1 MLPRT
6 TCSTLRIASLITSLS
21 TTSTIRLCPA
31 RISVSAMR
39 RSIFDPSVMMDL
51 RNLETMFLDAF
62 AIGDREFEICW
73 RGETTVGQLNE
84 LDETR
89 WTHGTHLGKCIAM
102 SWYEWHRVYK
112 EASEPLIY
120 KRHSCSSSI
129 SLNFPQHSFTITVE
143 LKQIRPYLPFTL
155 KAANSVTD
163 HCYGATALFA
173 LYVNL
178 NRSHIGRLVI
188 KDKTQQTLWLV
199 LQLRR
204 KRVN

>member
-102 SWYEWHRVYK
+102 S
-112 EASEPLIY
+112 
-120 KRHSCSSSI
+120 
-129 SLNFPQHSFTITVE
+129 
-143 LKQIRPYLPFTL
+143 
-155 KAANSVTD
+155 
-163 HCYGATALFA
+163 
-173 LYVNL
+173 
-178 NRSHIGRLVI
+178 
-188 KDKTQQTLWLV
+188 
-199 LQLRR
+199 
-204 KRVN
+204 